1 MAKTVASKRQL
12 NKVDENVPVFLMLN
26 LYRLHTQKAKTVKH
40 SCLSYT
46 FNVYAKRLLNFP
58 GQKIP

>member
-12 NKVDENVPVFLMLN
+12 NKVGENVPVFLMLN
-26 LYRLHTQKAKTVKH
+26 LYRLHTQKAKTVKY